1 MTHWRTMQPFL
12 VMAHK
17 RYHHLFPELHD
28 NVQSGGPNRT
38 ELKETVHGHKRNPVM
53 PSVYRSC

>member
-1 MTHWRTMQPFL
+1 MQHFL